1 MRSHGWQRAGTPHSG
16 AAREARK
23 APHGLARRFL
33 AEGHLIDSGLLTRM
47 LNLIVDA
54 GADYEVVAF
63 RMGKVRTDPTS
74 LELEVTCTREDQLA
88 SLTSLLVT
96 QGCYE
101 KSVGEALVR
110 PAPKDSCVPEDF
122 YATTNR
128 RTQVFR
134 DGAWRDVAEM
144 RMDGVI
150 VSGDAGLSCR
160 LIRDVK
166 AGEGVV
172 CTSRSVR
179 VFPLFRDED
188 TEEFGFMSSDVSSE
202 RSVDV
207 AVSKVAEELAR
218 QKRDGGKVIVVA
230 GPVVIHTGGGP
241 ALASLA
247 SGGYISGLL
256 AGNALAV
263 HDIESALFGTSL
275 GIALS
280 TGKPVHEG
288 HRNHIRAINTVFQ
301 HGSIRA
307 AVEAG
312 AVAQGVMFAC
322 VKAGIPFLLA
332 GSLRD
337 DGPLPETEMDM
348 LRAQK
353 AYMTMAR
360 GASLVIML
368 SSMLHSIATGN
379 MIPAWVKT
387 ICVDINPAVVTKLS
401 DRGSGQTIGIVTD
414 VGLFL
419 RSLAEKLQR

>member
-1 MRSHGWQRAGTPHSG
+1 MP
-16 AAREARK
+16 
-23 APHGLARRFL
+23 GLARRFL

-54 GADYEVVAF
+54 GADYEVISF
-63 RMGKVRTDPTS
+63 HMGKVRTDS
-74 LELEVTCTREDQLA
+74 SRLELEVRCTGEERLA
-88 SLTSLLVT
+88 SLTSLLVA

-101 KSVGEALVR
+101 KAAGEALLR
-110 PAPKDSCVPEDF
+110 PAERNSCVPEDF

-128 RTQVFR
+128 RTQVFLGGR
-134 DGAWRDVAEM
+134 WRDVADM

-150 VSGDAGLSCR
+150 VAGDAGLSCR
-160 LIRDVK
+160 LIREVK
-166 AGEGVV
+166 AGDGIV

-179 VFPLFRDED
+179 VFPLFREQEN
-188 TEEFGFMSSDVSSE
+188 EEFGFMSSDVSSE
-202 RSVDV
+202 RSVEV
-207 AVSKVAEELAR
+207 AISLVAQELAR
-218 QKRDGGKVIVVA
+218 QKRDGGKVVVVA

-241 ALASLA
+241 ALASLV
-247 SGGYISGLL
+247 SGGYVSALL

-288 HRNHIRAINTVFQ
+288 HRNHIRAINTVFR
-301 HGSIRA
+301 HGSIAA
-307 AVEAG
+307 AVQAG
-312 AVAQGVMFAC
+312 AITRGVMFAC
-322 VKAGIPFLLA
+322 VKAGVPFFLA

-348 LRAQK
+348 LAAQGSY
-353 AYMTMAR
+353 AAAAR

-368 SSMLHSIATGN
+368 ASMLHSIATGN
-379 MIPAWVKT
+379 MVPAWVKT

>member
-1 MRSHGWQRAGTPHSG
+1 
-16 AAREARK
+16 
-23 APHGLARRFL
+23 
-33 AEGHLIDSGLLTRM
+33 M
-47 LNLIVDA
+47 LNLVVDS

-63 RMGKVRTDPTS
+63 RMGKVRTDPS
-74 LELEVTCTREDQLA
+74 HLELEVKCDSEAQLA
-88 SLTSLLVT
+88 SLAGVLVS

-101 KSVGEALVR
+101 KSVGEALLR
-110 PAPKDSCVPEDF
+110 PAIKDSCVPEDF

-128 RTQVFR
+128 RTQVFLG
-134 DGAWRDVAEM
+134 GAWRDVAEM

-150 VSGDAGLSCR
+150 VAGSRGLCCR

-166 AGEGVV
+166 AGDRIV
-172 CTSRSVR
+172 CSSRSVR
-179 VFPLFRDED
+179 VFPLFREQDA
-188 TEEFGFMSSDVSSE
+188 EEFGFMTSDVSSE

-207 AVSKVAEELAR
+207 AVARVADELER
-218 QKRDGGKVIVVA
+218 QKRDAGKVVVVG

-241 ALASLA
+241 ALASLIR
-247 SGGYISGLL
+247 GGYVSGLL

-263 HDIESALFGTSL
+263 HDIESSLFGTSL
-275 GIALS
+275 GIDLD

-288 HRNHIRAINTVFQ
+288 HRNHIRAINTIFRY
-301 HGSIRA
+301 GSITA

-312 AVAQGVMFAC
+312 AVTRGVMFEC
-322 VKAGIPFLLA
+322 VKAAKPFFLA

-348 LRAQK
+348 LNAQRQ
-353 AYMTMAR
+353 YMAMAR

>member
-1 MRSHGWQRAGTPHSG
+1 M
-16 AAREARK
+16 AA
-23 APHGLARRFL
+23 LTRRFL
-33 AEGHLIDSGLLTRM
+33 AEGHIIDSGLLTRM

-54 GADYEVVAF
+54 GADYEITAF
-63 RMGKVRTDPTS
+63 SMGKVRTDTS
-74 LELEVTCTREDQLA
+74 RLEIEVKCGAEAQLA
-88 SLTSLLVT
+88 SLTGLLVN

-101 KSVGEALVR
+101 KEVGEALLR
-110 PAPKDSCVPEDF
+110 PAPRDSCVPDDF

-128 RTQVFR
+128 RTQVYR
-134 DGAWRDVAEM
+134 GGAWCDVADM

-150 VSGDAGLSCR
+150 VETRADLACR

-166 AGEGVV
+166 AGEKIV
-172 CTSRSVR
+172 CTNRSVR
-179 VFPLFRDED
+179 VFPLFSEQEN
-188 TEEFGFMSSDVSSE
+188 EEFGFMASDVSSE

-207 AVSKVAEELAR
+207 AISRVAEALAR
-218 QKRDGGKVIVVA
+218 QKRDRGRVIVVA

-241 ALASLA
+241 ALAALVR
-247 SGGYISGLL
+247 GGYVTGLL

-263 HDIESALFGTSL
+263 HDLESALFGTSL
-275 GIALS
+275 GIALE
-280 TGKPVHEG
+280 TGKPVFEG
-288 HRNHIRAINTVFQ
+288 HRNHIRAINTVFA
-301 HGSIRA
+301 HGSIKA

-312 AVAQGVMFAC
+312 AVKSGVMYEC
-322 VKAGIPFLLA
+322 VKGKVPYLLA

-337 DGPLPETEMDM
+337 DGPLPETEMNM
-348 LRAQK
+348 LAAQK
-353 AYMTMAR
+353 AYAALVK
-360 GASLVIML
+360 GADMVVML

-379 MIPAWVKT
+379 MIPAWAKT